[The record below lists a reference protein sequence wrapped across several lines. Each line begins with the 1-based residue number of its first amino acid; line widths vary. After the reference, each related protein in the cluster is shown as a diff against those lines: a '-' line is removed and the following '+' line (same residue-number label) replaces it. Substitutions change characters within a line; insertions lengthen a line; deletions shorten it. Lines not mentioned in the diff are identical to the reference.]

1 MLAYLVFEKTP
12 VRILYILRQIDEKGE
27 HGRRVGKVWAAYLM
41 RMYFPFIEGGG
52 VSSIIGRM

>member
-12 VRILYILRQIDEKGE
+12 VRILYILRQIDEKANTG
-27 HGRRVGKVWAAYLM
+27 VGLGSWAAYLM

>member
-27 HGRRVGKVWAAYLM
+27 HGRRVGKLGRIFDADV
-41 RMYFPFIEGGG
+41 FPFIEGGG